1 MTTNKLISTPEIYA
15 GRVDETDDQTDGRT
29 DGTALHYQQ
38 EMEMAPLRYQ
48 SLNSDL
54 LLAVM
59 MRPSLKDA
67 FRCDPMTK
75 KWNAMPRRAT
85 SVDVVRQKN
94 VRQNN
99 RRQRKTIASR
109 HNELKKKPLTFDLR
123 LYTRNRQIYIVTA
136 IFWLVGGPICSDR
149 ELLWI
154 SDACAGVAPSGERLR
169 RKGKHSVMYR

>member
-75 KWNAMPRRAT
+75 K
-85 SVDVVRQKN
+85 
-94 VRQNN
+94 
-99 RRQRKTIASR
+99 
-109 HNELKKKPLTFDLR
+109 
-123 LYTRNRQIYIVTA
+123 
-136 IFWLVGGPICSDR
+136 
-149 ELLWI
+149 
-154 SDACAGVAPSGERLR
+154 
-169 RKGKHSVMYR
+169 